1 MELQKQKISN
11 GVNKPKTTLIIIL
24 ILLAGNIF
32 LGVKY
37 FSVQKELRQTQT
49 ALQTQTTNEKV
60 LEFSKLFI
68 KEVLKAETEVNFD
81 TRLKLETAVRNL
93 GDEEILNQW
102 QKFVDS
108 KTEAGAQ
115 TEVKNLLELL
125 LNKIKIDSNNS
136 Y

>member
-1 MELQKQKISN
+1 ME
-11 GVNKPKTTLIIIL
+11 NKKTILIIIIL
-24 ILLAGNIF
+24 ILLAGNLY
-32 LGVKY
+32 LGFNY
-37 FSVQKELRQTQT
+37 LNIQKELRQTQI

-108 KTEAGAQ
+108 KTETGAQ
-115 TEVKNLLELL
+115 EEVKNLLEMLV
-125 LNKIKIDSNNS
+125 NKVK
-136 Y
+136 